1 MAGPNQYRPGV
12 GSVGQYQMSAQ
23 PFLSSSIVVSNS
35 SVTEIKFPAVTSFVT
50 FQNVH
55 SGTNVPLHVGFS
67 QAGVIGD
74 EGYRIVLDNGESYT
88 GDFRTRYVYMVG
100 SGAETTASIIAGF
113 TGIESDLRS
122 DDGPNYSGSIGI
134 G

>member
-1 MAGPNQYRPGV
+1 MAGPNQYKPGV
-12 GSVGQYQMSAQ
+12 GSVGQYQMSAK
-23 PFLSSSIVVSNS
+23 PFLSSSILVSNS

-50 FQNVH
+50 IQNVN
-55 SGTNVPLHVGFS
+55 SGANVPLHVGFS
-67 QAGVIGD
+67 SAGVIGD

-100 SGAETTASIIAGF
+100 SGAETTASIIAGL